1 MDQPPQGQRFSHVY
15 LDRGMPTQDSPRMR
29 RRLAALVQNIP
40 DCDLLAPLIEQ
51 EHGIDVP
58 WLGSRRHWERFLALC
73 DLRDVL
79 DLVTTAYGY
88 IAGKQRAGVYTAKA
102 PMAWLQGVER
112 IFAEENVQY
121 AVDGKGGVHF
131 SVDKEF
137 AHNQAT
143 TIKALQSVRYAN
155 ALHALEDGMADLR
168 KVPPNGKGAIRG
180 VFGAAEAVFKLILPK
195 VPRLGAD
202 ELDGLTPVLQ
212 RHYERDDVARRSS
225 AKMLNSLKDWVDAA
239 HFYRHEAGKPD
250 QVAQPPLDFNSPYRQ
265 RRDSASSMA
274 RGA

>member
-1 MDQPPQGQRFSHVY
+1 MAVEIISRATDFQADDEGSIPFTRSNKINRLGGQIGRHGFQKSQLGSLWEDWNMDQPPQGQRFSHVY

-155 ALHALEDGMADLR
+155 ALHALEDGWPTL
-168 KVPPNGKGAIRG
+168 
-180 VFGAAEAVFKLILPK
+180 
-195 VPRLGAD
+195 
-202 ELDGLTPVLQ
+202 
-212 RHYERDDVARRSS
+212 ERCRPTAKAR
-225 AKMLNSLKDWVDAA
+225 
-239 HFYRHEAGKPD
+239 
-250 QVAQPPLDFNSPYRQ
+250 
-265 RRDSASSMA
+265 
-274 RGA
+274 